1 MGELK
6 YRPDIDGL
14 RALAVGLVVLFHCG
28 FGFTGGF
35 VGVDVFFVISGFLIT
50 GIIRKQQA
58 AERFSLA
65 DFWMRRI
72 RRIAPASTVMV
83 VVTLVLGTILLLP
96 NDLKYLAD
104 SAICQQLMVSN
115 FYFWTKTGYFDGPSD
130 LMPLLHTWSLAVE
143 EQFYLFFP
151 LILFM
156 TRRWPAKRVVKLLG
170 GITFVSLAISSW
182 SVKVYPSSAF
192 FLLPARAWEML
203 LGGLLTYAPSPTAL
217 KRWHLSGISW
227 LGLLAIFAAGVFY
240 DSATPFPGIA
250 ALIPCIG
257 ACLVIYSNSLEN
269 TGVGRILSHRFLT
282 TIGLMSYS
290 LYLWHWPLIV
300 FPKYWLGED
309 LSVAIRL
316 AILAGSFLL
325 AYLSWKFIETPFR
338 SGKRT
343 SFSWRPLQAG
353 VAVCVCLSVFS
364 VWIISTE
371 GMRFRFTE
379 EALKFC
385 QTRKR
390 AGLKYSRSL
399 DAVLNE
405 SLPTVGV
412 TDGPNDKIDCVL
424 WGDSHAG
431 AIVELC
437 DRLATKHGLNCVVAT
452 HGGWKPLLG
461 TWRPYKGIESREW
474 NDRVLEF
481 IDDHDVEHVILAA
494 RWADGSRDAT
504 EELESLMFD
513 DLCDFETPDKYE
525 DVVERGLKRT
535 IARLEE
541 TGAKV
546 WIVAQVPDQEG
557 LDPEKKV
564 FSSVL
569 FDEPF
574 PTGVSMKKHHQRQ
587 FEINQIFD
595 EIDDDFVT
603 ILDPTPYAFDEDGR
617 SLICDEDGL
626 FYRDSHHITPLGAEK
641 LVSKV
646 LEPVFE
652 EITKSTNSVR
662 STHPAVQTALQ
673 PSDSTTN

>member
-58 AERFSLA
+58 AQKFSLA

-72 RRIAPASTVMV
+72 RRIAPAATVMV
-83 VVTLVLGTILLLP
+83 VVTLVLGTVLLLP

-151 LILFM
+151 FILFM
-156 TRRWPAKRVVKLLG
+156 TRNWPAKRVVKVLTAM
-170 GITFVSLAISSW
+170 TFVSLAISIW
-182 SVKVYPSSAF
+182 SVKVYPTSAF
-192 FLLPARAWEML
+192 FLLPSRAWEML
-203 LGGLLTYAPSPTAL
+203 LGGLLTYAPAPSAL
-217 KRWHLSGISW
+217 KRWQLSGMSW
-227 LGLLAIFAAGVFY
+227 MGILAIFAAGVLF
-240 DSATPFPGIA
+240 DNSTLFPGVA

-257 ACLVIYSNSLEN
+257 SCLVIYANSSEQ
-269 TGVGRILSHRFLT
+269 TTVGRILSHRFLT

-309 LSVAIRL
+309 LSVMIRL
-316 AILAGSFLL
+316 AILAASFLL
-325 AYLSWKFIETPFR
+325 AFVSWKYIETPFR
-338 SGKRT
+338 SGRGT
-343 SFSWRPLQAG
+343 TFSWRPLQAG

-364 VWIISTE
+364 AWIISTE

-390 AGLKYSRSL
+390 AGLKYSRSV
-399 DAVLNE
+399 DAVLSE

-412 TDGPNDKIDCVL
+412 MDGPNDKIDCVL

-437 DRLATKHGLNCVVAT
+437 DRLAKKHHLNCVVAT

-481 IDDHDVEHVILAA
+481 IDEHDVEHVILAA
-494 RWADGSRDAT
+494 RWADSSSDPT
-504 EELESLMFD
+504 DEFESMIYD
-513 DLCDFETPDKYE
+513 DLCDYETPDKYSE
-525 DVVERGLKRT
+525 VVERGLRRT
-535 IARLEE
+535 ITKLEE
-541 TGAKV
+541 AGARI
-546 WIVAQVPDQEG
+546 WIVAQAPDQEG

-574 PTGVSMKKHHQRQ
+574 PTGVSKQRHYLRQ
-587 FEINQIFD
+587 SEINQIFD
-595 EIDDDFVT
+595 EVDNDFVT
-603 ILDPTPYAFDEDGR
+603 ILDPTPYAFDEDGH

-641 LVSKV
+641 LFSKV

-652 EITKSTNSVR
+652 EITKSSSSISESNS
-662 STHPAVQTALQ
+662 PIQTALQ
-673 PSDSTTN
+673 PFNSKTN